1 MQSTDDEYQ
10 GSSSMESFAVDVAET
25 EPHRYVVTVRG
36 ELDLATADRLW
47 TKLEPLIKAG
57 TTVVVDGSEMTFL
70 DSSGLR
76 VLLLAGNRAAAD
88 SATFRLVA
96 PQPAVQRVLSLAGV
110 GTHLETRADVA
121 SALAG

>member
-1 MQSTDDEYQ
+1 
-10 GSSSMESFAVDVAET
+10 MESFAVDIAESD
-25 EPHRYVVTVRG
+25 PRRYVVTVRG

-47 TKLEPLIKAG
+47 TSLEPLIKAD
-57 TTVVVDGSEMTFL
+57 TVVIVDGTEMTFL

-76 VLLLAGNRAAAD
+76 VLLLAGNRAAAG
-88 SATFRLVA
+88 SAAFRLVA

-110 GTHLETRADVA
+110 GTHLEIRADVA

>member
-1 MQSTDDEYQ
+1 
-10 GSSSMESFAVDVAET
+10 MESFAVDVAESD
-25 EPHRYVVTVRG
+25 PHRYVVAVHG
-36 ELDLATADRLW
+36 ELDLATAERLW
-47 TKLEPLIKAG
+47 TALEPLITADA
-57 TTVVVDGSEMTFL
+57 TVVVDGTEMTFL

-76 VLLLAGNRAAAD
+76 VLLLAGNRALAE